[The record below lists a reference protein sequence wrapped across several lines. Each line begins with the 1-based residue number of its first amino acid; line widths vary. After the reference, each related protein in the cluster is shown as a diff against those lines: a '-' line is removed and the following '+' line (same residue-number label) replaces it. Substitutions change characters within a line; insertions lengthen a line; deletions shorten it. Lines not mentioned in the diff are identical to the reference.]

1 MFCIIFIKTLSA
13 DRLKERTALADALV
27 VLAGII
33 ADDIRS
39 LHFHTKFFLGEV
51 DGRENGQI
59 GVALAAAR
67 ATDVSYFTKRLC
79 RHLM

>member
-1 MFCIIFIKTLSA
+1 MFCIIFINTLFA
-13 DRLKERTALADALV
+13 VRLKERTAFADALV

-33 ADDIRS
+33 ADDIRP
-39 LHFHTKFFLGEV
+39 LHFHTKFLLGEV
-51 DGRENGQI
+51 DGREDGQI

-67 ATDVSYFTKRLC
+67 ATDIANLTKRLC